1 MDDINEKL
9 DKIMD
14 MVAAIQIHL
23 SAMGSA
29 KTSAKGKQ
37 WEQGGGYADD
47 ATLEGRYGNPTVFK
61 SDPRE
66 WTGQTYV
73 GVAASDVP
81 PEYGRMYADM
91 CDKFGDYA
99 KEQGKVDK
107 NGKPL
112 AWRKYQE
119 AGIFR
124 AWARRNENKAPSQS
138 AEELPF

>member
-23 SAMGSA
+23 SANSA
-29 KTSAKGKQ
+29 GAKKGKK
-37 WEQGGGYADD
+37 WEQPGGYADD
-47 ATLEGRYGNPTVFK
+47 ATLDGKYGNPTVFK

-91 CDKFGDYA
+91 CDKFGEYA
-99 KEQGKVDK
+99 QSEGKTDK

-112 AWRKYQE
+112 AWRKFQE

-138 AEELPF
+138 ADELAF